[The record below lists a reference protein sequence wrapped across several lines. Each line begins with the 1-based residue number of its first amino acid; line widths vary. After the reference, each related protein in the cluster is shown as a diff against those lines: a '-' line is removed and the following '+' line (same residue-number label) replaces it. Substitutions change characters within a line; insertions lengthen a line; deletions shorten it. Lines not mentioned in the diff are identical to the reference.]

1 MENMDMK
8 FRDELRE
15 AFPPVP
21 EIFCRAMEET
31 LAEIVAQEAGER
43 KPAPASPEPAAGRE
57 APAASPAIPLAP
69 ASEKRRPHRKAR
81 TGLLILIAALLLG
94 TVAFAVASRLNALE
108 VWRIDI
114 PKEKEDAFLQRDL
127 ASYREGD
134 IEVRMEEATYDGMTL
149 YLVYSMRDYSNPNML
164 GVDELGDGQR
174 YIFYGS
180 IPQEM
185 SDAGF
190 GWWTDNVYINGKDV
204 NPIHGEQVFGGPN
217 PGETLHYWQA
227 DYYLLDVYFTGDE
240 VEIGIPI
247 LPHTEADR
255 PKLQPDGTL
264 STPEHGLLTFKLNL
278 DMARQKREERPD
290 FGPVQLGRSTI
301 SLNRVIYTP
310 LSLYIDVHFEAEQ
323 EVIDELTAKYN
334 EGAEDGFFWPYS
346 AFDVACE
353 SGWRD
358 LCLADAQG
366 NYLGDVSMAAGAD
379 DAWYTAPALDAWPE
393 ELYIAYTVRD
403 DRWRVTGVDM
413 ENALRIR

>member
-1 MENMDMK
+1 MENTDMK

-15 AFPPVP
+15 AFTPVP
-21 EIFCRAMEET
+21 EVFTRAMEAT

-43 KPAPASPEPAAGRE
+43 KGIPLSPESARTANADDAPL
-57 APAASPAIPLAP
+57 APAASRA
-69 ASEKRRPHRKAR
+69 EKRRTHSKTR
-81 TGLLILIAALLLG
+81 TGLVILIAALLLG

-114 PKEKEDAFLQRDL
+114 PKEKEEAFLQKDL

-149 YLVYSMRDYSNPNML
+149 YLVYSMRDYANPNLL
-164 GVDELGDGQR
+164 GEDVVGDGQR
-174 YIFYGS
+174 YIFDG
-180 IPQEM
+180 PTQAM
-185 SDAGF
+185 RDAGF

-247 LPHTEADR
+247 LPHTEADM

-264 STPEHGLLTFKLNL
+264 STPEHGLLTFKLDL
-278 DMARQKREERPD
+278 DMAKQKREERPD

-310 LSLYIDVHFEAEQ
+310 LSLYISVHFEAEQ
-323 EVIDELTAKYN
+323 EAIDEVTARYN
-334 EGAEDGFFWPYS
+334 EWAGEDFIWPNA
-346 AFDVACE
+346 AFDVAGE

-379 DAWYTAPALDAWPE
+379 DAWYKVPALETWPE
-393 ELYIAYTVRD
+393 ELYIAYTVRGKGS
-403 DRWRVTGVDM
+403 RVTDVNM

>member
-1 MENMDMK
+1 MENTDMK

-15 AFPPVP
+15 AFTPVP
-21 EIFCRAMEET
+21 EVFTRAMEAT

-43 KPAPASPEPAAGRE
+43 KGLPLSPKIALGPANDGDAPLPPAATR
-57 APAASPAIPLAP
+57 AKL
-69 ASEKRRPHRKAR
+69 RRTHSKTR

-94 TVAFAVASRLNALE
+94 TVAFAVASRMNALE

-114 PKEKEDAFLQRDL
+114 PKEKEDAFLQKDL

-134 IEVRMEEATYDGMTL
+134 IEVRMEEAAYDGMTL

-174 YIFYGS
+174 YIFDGG
-180 IPQEM
+180 IPQAM
-185 SDAGF
+185 RDAGF
-190 GWWTDNVYINGKDV
+190 GWWTDNVYINGQDV
-204 NPIHGEQVFGGPN
+204 DPIHGEQVFGGPN

-247 LPHTEADR
+247 LPHTEADK
-255 PKLQPDGTL
+255 PKLQADGTL
-264 STPEHGLLTFKLNL
+264 STPEHGLLTFKLDL
-278 DMARQKREERPD
+278 DMAKQKREERPD
-290 FGPVQLGRSTI
+290 FGPVQFGRSTI

-310 LSLYIDVHFEAEQ
+310 LSLYISVHFEAEQ
-323 EVIDELTAKYN
+323 EAIDEITARYN
-334 EGAEDGFFWPYS
+334 ERAGEDFIWPNA
-346 AFDVACE
+346 AFDVAGE

-366 NYLGDVSMAAGAD
+366 NYLGEASMAAGGD
-379 DAWYTAPALDAWPE
+379 DSWYTVPALETWPE
-393 ELYIAYTVRD
+393 ELYIAYAVRD
-403 DRWRVTGVDM
+403 ERWRVTGVNM